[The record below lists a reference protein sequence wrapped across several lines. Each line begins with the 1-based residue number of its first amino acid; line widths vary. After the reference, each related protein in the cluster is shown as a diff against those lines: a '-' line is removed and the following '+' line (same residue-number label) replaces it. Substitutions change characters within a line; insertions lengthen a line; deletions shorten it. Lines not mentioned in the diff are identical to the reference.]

1 MKLIVGLG
9 NPGTRYRF
17 SRHNFGFLLL
27 DHLAE
32 RHNIPVKKTSFGAL
46 AGDGRI
52 GDARVIL
59 AKPQTYMNLS
69 GAAVREISGYNRID
83 VADIIIVHDELDMPL
98 GVIRLKRGGGPG
110 GHKGLL
116 SIIDSLGS
124 ADFLRLRLG
133 IGKPDDRRKMED
145 YVLQFFSPA
154 EMATVS
160 RVTALA
166 VEAIEETISFGLQ
179 AAMNKYHTKTDKNAE
194 EVNDAPN

>member
-1 MKLIVGLG
+1 M
-9 NPGTRYRF
+9 
-17 SRHNFGFLLL
+17 